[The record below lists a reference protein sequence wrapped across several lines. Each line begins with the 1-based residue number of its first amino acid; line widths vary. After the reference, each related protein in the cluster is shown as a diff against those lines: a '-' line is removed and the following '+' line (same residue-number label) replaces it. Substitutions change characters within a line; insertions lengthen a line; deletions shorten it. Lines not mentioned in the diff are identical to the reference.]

1 MEMEVGG
8 GGVEVEKG
16 VMRVLLVDDSPVDR
30 RVAQLLL
37 SSDSCA
43 GSFHVIAV
51 DSAKKAME
59 FLGLKDGKQEQ
70 AIDMVLTDYCMP
82 EMTGYDLLKAIKA
95 LNPLKPIPVIVM
107 SSEDEPQ
114 RISRCLNAGAE
125 DYIVKPLQS
134 KDVQRLRNCS
144 TARPKPNKAVP
155 NRKLLAPLLPPS
167 AAGAAASPSGRR
179 ASLAGVAMVLHSSS
193 VELSHYF
200 PLLLKLV
207 VLVYALLCVGELL
220 HRWSSGGGCSLSVR
234 WCA

>member
-1 MEMEVGG
+1 MEAGG
-8 GGVEVEKG
+8 AGAEG

-37 SSDSCA
+37 SSNSCA

-59 FLGLKDGKQEQ
+59 FLGLKDG
-70 AIDMVLTDYCMP
+70 
-82 EMTGYDLLKAIKA
+82 GKA

-125 DYIVKPLQS
+125 DFIVKPLQS

-144 TARPKPNKAVP
+144 TAARPSNKGGATLPCEENAVAKWS
-155 NRKLLAPLLPPS
+155 NNKLPPS
-167 AAGAAASPSGRR
+167 AGAGAGASATSPSGRR
-179 ASLAGVAMVLHSSS
+179 ANLAGVAMRQVLHSSR
-193 VELSHYF
+193 VEISQYL

-207 VLVYALLCVGELL
+207 VLAYAALCLGELL
-220 HRWSSGGGCSLSVR
+220 HRWSSGGSCSLSP

>member
-1 MEMEVGG
+1 MEMAVGG
-8 GGVEVEKG
+8 GGVEVEEG

-59 FLGLKDGKQEQ
+59 FLGLKDGK

-144 TARPKPNKAVP
+144 TARPNKAVP
-155 NRKLLAPLLPPS
+155 NRKLPAPLLPPS

-179 ASLAGVAMVLHSSS
+179 ANLAGVAMVLHSSS
-193 VELSHYF
+193 VELSQYF

-207 VLVYALLCVGELL
+207 VLVYAVLCVGELL

>member
-1 MEMEVGG
+1 
-8 GGVEVEKG
+8 
-16 VMRVLLVDDSPVDR
+16 MRVLLVDDSPVDR

-37 SSDSCA
+37 SSNSCA

-59 FLGLKDGKQEQ
+59 FLGLKDGGKEQ

-125 DYIVKPLQS
+125 DFIVKPLQS

-144 TARPKPNKAVP
+144 TATRPSNKGGATLPCEENAVAKWS
-155 NRKLLAPLLPPS
+155 NNKLPPS
-167 AAGAAASPSGRR
+167 AGAGASATSPSGRR
-179 ASLAGVAMVLHSSS
+179 ANLAGVAMRQVLHSSS
-193 VELSHYF
+193 VEISQYL

-207 VLVYALLCVGELL
+207 VLAYAALCLGELL
-220 HRWSSGGGCSLSVR
+220 HRWSSGGSCSLSP